1 MSIYLQDES
10 SIEINKK
17 TWRII
22 VKTWMKA
29 VITWVECIHNQ
40 RHIFW
45 LLRTDWKIQY
55 TIRKRKK
62 TEDFIKSLYRLRE
75 NDKSKYIMVIVDNA
89 SIHKAKKV
97 QKYCE
102 ERNIIL
108 VYLPPYSPDLNYIE
122 HTWKKVKNEFKL
134 IQWEDLSL
142 ENKIRKSIKIIWNQK
157 ALMKKWNK
165 KYL

>member
-17 TWRII
+17 TWRMII
-22 VKTWMKA
+22 KPWMKA
-29 VITWVECIHNQ
+29 VVKWVECIHNW

-55 TIRKRKK
+55 SIKKNKK
-62 TEDFIKSLYRLRE
+62 TKDFLESLYRLKE
-75 NDKSKYIMVIVDNA
+75 EDKSKYIMIILDNA
-89 SIHKAKKV
+89 SIHKSKKV

-142 ENKIRKSIKIIWNQK
+142 ENKIRKSIKKIWNQK
-157 ALMKKWNK
+157 SLMKKWNK